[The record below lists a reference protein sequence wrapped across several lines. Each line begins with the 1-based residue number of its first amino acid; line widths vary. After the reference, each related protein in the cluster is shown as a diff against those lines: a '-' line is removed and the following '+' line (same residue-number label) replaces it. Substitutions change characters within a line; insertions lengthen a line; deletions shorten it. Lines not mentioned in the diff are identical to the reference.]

1 MSEKKKKGMKKNE
14 KIVILVLVIILVAV
28 IILAVVRNNSNSDT
42 EETETS
48 SSTESS
54 ETEDTSEE
62 EGEYSMIVDD
72 GTKLNT
78 SDKLHEDKELDGLE
92 ITEIQLTSSD
102 NVTQF
107 LATVINTSDEVQGGY
122 IATITLLDADG
133 NELIALK
140 PYIQELEPDESTQ
153 LNVSAVFDY
162 SDAYDFTITK

>member
-1 MSEKKKKGMKKNE
+1 MSEKKKGMKKNE

-28 IILAVVRNNSNSDT
+28 IIFAVVRNNSSSDT

-92 ITEIQLTSSD
+92 ITEIQLTSAD

-107 LATVINTSDEVQGGY
+107 LATATNTSDEVQGGY
-122 IATITLLDADG
+122 IATLTLLDADG
-133 NELIALK
+133 NALVVLS
-140 PYIQELEPDESTQ
+140 PYIEELEPDESTQ